1 MKNFT
6 IIVSKKI
13 LGISIKHE
21 KKAERQPNEK
31 FKQLGEVRQEDPFQW
46 KVRNNNFDHYNFLAT
61 FRNISN
67 FHAFSFRNTRFGCS
81 SVLTNAATLLPD
93 PRCIKISFHF
103 SFMIKTADERIPFK
117 NYIAS
122 EKQIFFVSLPLF
134 PSLS

>member
-6 IIVSKKI
+6 IIVSKTI

-46 KVRNNNFDHYNFLAT
+46 KVRNNNFDHYNFLVT

-67 FHAFSFRNTRFGCS
+67 FHAFSFKNTRLGGS

-93 PRCIKISFHF
+93 PRCIKISFYF
-103 SFMIKTADERIPFK
+103 SFMIKTAG
-117 NYIAS
+117 
-122 EKQIFFVSLPLF
+122 
-134 PSLS
+134 